1 MYLQR
6 VLCGL
11 MMLCLIGTASY
22 GQSADSAVGK
32 ALSFPARL
40 LGKLQSRTAGLDQQL
55 TQQTEKYLQKMQRR
69 EDRLRKKLSAV
80 DNNAAKQL
88 FAGSAQRYAA
98 LAQKIRT
105 DNGPRNNSFK
115 RTYIT
120 HSDSLQGALGVL
132 QQKPGV
138 L

>member
-69 EDRLRKKLSAV
+69 KGRPAEKPSAV
-80 DNNAAKQL
+80 GSHAAKDVT
-88 FAGSAQRYAA
+88 AR
-98 LAQKIRT
+98 LAERSPT
-105 DNGPRNNSFK
+105 
-115 RTYIT
+115 
-120 HSDSLQGALGVL
+120 V
-132 QQKPGV
+132 
-138 L
+138 

>member
-1 MYLQR
+1 
-6 VLCGL
+6 

-69 EDRLRKKLSAV
+69 GDRLREKLSSV
-80 DNNAAKQL
+80 DSNAAKQL
-88 FAGSAQRYAA
+88 FAGSGPRYAA
-98 LAQKIRT
+98 LGEKIT
-105 DNGPRNNSFK
+105 TGTGTRNITFSG
-115 RTYIT
+115 TYIAYA
-120 HSDSLQGALGVL
+120 DSPQGALGVL
-132 QQKPGV
+132 QENPG

>member
-69 EDRLRKKLSAV
+69 EERARQKMSGVAPH
-80 DNNAAKQL
+80 AAKEVVSG
-88 FAGSAQRYAA
+88 AAQPDAR
-98 LAQKIRT
+98 
-105 DNGPRNNSFK
+105 
-115 RTYIT
+115 
-120 HSDSLQGALGVL
+120 LGEEI
-132 QQKPGV
+132 QTATAT
-138 L
+138 

>member
-69 EDRLRKKLSAV
+69 A
-80 DNNAAKQL
+80 
-88 FAGSAQRYAA
+88 
-98 LAQKIRT
+98 
-105 DNGPRNNSFK
+105 GPRRAK
-115 RTYIT
+115 RSCWATKASAT
-120 HSDSLQGALGVL
+120 PSSGSPRRASDTA
-132 QQKPGV
+132 PENH
-138 L
+138 

>member
-69 EDRLRKKLSAV
+69 EDPAPNKQTAGDSNGVKQRLSGFSQRQV
-80 DNNAAKQL
+80 AA
-88 FAGSAQRYAA
+88 
-98 LAQKIRT
+98 
-105 DNGPRNNSFK
+105 
-115 RTYIT
+115 
-120 HSDSLQGALGVL
+120 
-132 QQKPGV
+132 
-138 L
+138 